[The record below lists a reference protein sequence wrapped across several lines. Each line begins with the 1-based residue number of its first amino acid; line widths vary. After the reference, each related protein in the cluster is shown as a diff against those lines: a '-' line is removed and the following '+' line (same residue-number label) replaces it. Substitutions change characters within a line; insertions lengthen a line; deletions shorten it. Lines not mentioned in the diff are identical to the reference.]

1 MKRSIALATL
11 TVIALSAKASNVGAQ
26 STEVRR
32 PRPDAT
38 ILARPQGD
46 SAAIRRR
53 IDAGAITTLAP
64 GAAAAAVSPAFQP
77 AAPPAPQVNARMAIS
92 RRRLDTILGG
102 SSATI
107 RVVSP
112 TGVTTVPT
120 GSDSVRFVPG
130 NLIFRKMSDTAH
142 RIAVTAPTGATLPAV
157 SPTDAVY
164 SMPYSLL
171 TVDSAGVERILVPRF
186 IVKGGALTYDVRIR
200 KYKGIAIVGLEDT
213 VHPGRVPLAQP
224 FELELTTT
232 TGGTIS
238 PDSLAID
245 HTSIQ
250 YRSAQIVSTDSTN
263 VRIRTTADPT
273 GFIIGVP
280 VRDMRLTL
288 IPGQRSLEGF
298 GLATT
303 DISLTLPRDMERE
316 DSATVSFS
324 TSSAPVRPGDV
335 VVRGFG
341 TSTVRL
347 RSGLPGP
354 DTITAYI
361 DGVPVGATVVTFKRP
376 WTFLGAT
383 LIGIILGGCAR
394 FVSAKRR
401 KRARALYWDIIK
413 GSPFGVIAA
422 AASAIGLDLLQ
433 LKIDDP
439 GTWIAVML
447 TAAIGSWVG
456 ARVLDRTG
464 PAPGPGPAPAPATE

>member
-1 MKRSIALATL
+1 MKVPIPLATL
-11 TVIALSAKASNVGAQ
+11 MVALFSAIPSSVGGQ
-26 STEVRR
+26 STAVRR
-32 PRPDAT
+32 PPLPAT
-38 ILARPQGD
+38 TLARPQGD

-53 IDAGAITTLAP
+53 INAGAITTLAP
-64 GAAAAAVSPAFQP
+64 GAAAAAVAPAFQP
-77 AAPPAPQVNARMAIS
+77 PPPPPPQVNARTAIS
-92 RRRLDTILGG
+92 RRRLETILGG
-102 SSATI
+102 STAAI

-112 TGVTTVPT
+112 AGVTTVPAA
-120 GSDSVRFVPG
+120 SDSVRFVPG

-142 RIAVTAPTGATLPAV
+142 RIAVTASTGATLPAA

-171 TVDSAGVERILVPRF
+171 TIDSAGVERVLVPRF
-186 IVKGGALTYDVRIR
+186 IVKGGFLTYDVRLR

-213 VHPGRVPLAQP
+213 VHPGRFPLAQP

-288 IPGQRSLEGF
+288 IPSQRSLEGF

-347 RSGLPGP
+347 RSGLPGH

-383 LIGIILGGCAR
+383 LIGIILGGFAR

-401 KRARALYWDIIK
+401 KRVRALYWDIIK

-447 TAAIGSWVG
+447 IASIGAWAG
-456 ARVLDRTG
+456 ARILDRTV
-464 PAPGPGPAPAPATE
+464 PSPAPAPAAAPDR